1 VSTGDHVS
9 DDPDMPQ
16 KLSTEAYEPNL
27 PLGVIVGAV
36 VGGVLAIA
44 LLSKAFLLLRRR
56 AHRKRRAK
64 RGFPE
69 VRDEHEGFWALS
81 EMSEQP
87 KAFML
92 MDSPVYEVDDNNRIS
107 ELSSP
112 SPPYTRAELP
122 GK

>member
-1 VSTGDHVS
+1 MPHCAVNCDCSLTLIPEYTGERVSTGDHVS

-69 VRDEHEGFWALS
+69 VRDEHEGF
-81 EMSEQP
+81 
-87 KAFML
+87 
-92 MDSPVYEVDDNNRIS
+92 
-107 ELSSP
+107 
-112 SPPYTRAELP
+112 
-122 GK
+122 